1 MNQFRVS
8 DITVGMICAADV
20 LNKNGQL
27 LIPANTSIEEKH
39 LRLLKAWGFTE
50 LPILENSGPG
60 NTLSTVVIPP
70 CNDELERRFRH
81 NTPSLL
87 AVIEMKRILGSG
99 QFLRDEA

>member
-1 MNQFRVS
+1 MNQLRVS
-8 DITVGMICAADV
+8 DITVGMVCAADI

-50 LPILENSGPG
+50 LPILENSGTG
-60 NTLSTVVIPP
+60 NTLSTVITPP

>member
-1 MNQFRVS
+1 MNQLRVN
-8 DITVGMICAADV
+8 DITVGMVCAADI

-50 LPILENSGPG
+50 LPIISSSEPAANQSTTATPPSTESLE
-60 NTLSTVVIPP
+60 
-70 CNDELERRFRH
+70 CRFRH

-87 AVIEMKRILGSG
+87 AVIEMKKILGSG
-99 QFLRDEA
+99 KFLRGEM